1 MEIINTEDKEIL
13 LLSKPFHCSLVKICC
28 SGLCPSYHPPP
39 SPRRLQTS
47 TASKCSNQICSHF
60 VSPSMNLIIWGM
72 LQPTGTATTSTTPI
86 TSHHQSSIAMQ
97 VRSVECLFWLK
108 LKKII
113 NFLTRPVHPT
123 GVGSNAEVWV
133 RQSTQL
139 QWEGINK
146 KHPGSLQ
153 SLSFPQSPQFTIFT
167 LFSQILVR
175 LTSSTHIGDY
185 PVPTSTDGHVVQV
198 VVVAYYWPRGN
209 RPDQVIPSEQKKW
222 YPHLFFSSTPK

>member
-1 MEIINTEDKEIL
+1 MFKPN
-13 LLSKPFHCSLVKICC
+13 LLSLRFPLDELDHLRYVATYWYRNHLDYPYHKPPPVLHSYASKICWA
-28 SGLCPSYHPPP
+28 LVLTEIEENYKFPHQAR
-39 SPRRLQTS
+39 SPNWCGEQRRSLGAAKHATPMGRYQQT
-47 TASKCSNQICSHF
+47 TNNK
-60 VSPSMNLIIWGM
+60 
-72 LQPTGTATTSTTPI
+72 
-86 TSHHQSSIAMQ
+86 
-97 VRSVECLFWLK
+97 
-108 LKKII
+108 
-113 NFLTRPVHPT
+113 
-123 GVGSNAEVWV
+123 
-133 RQSTQL
+133 QL
-139 QWEGINK
+139 QWEGINN

-222 YPHLFFSSTPK
+222 YRNLFFSSTPK